1 MKGRTSLAMIEL
13 TVMLLIFSLTAALCL
28 QAFLWSD
35 QTSRTSAE
43 RDEAVRLA
51 QNAAELI
58 KYSEGDFAVL
68 EQLKELPAVERGDFS
83 VTAQRTDGMQD
94 GSDGMQDGSGSALK
108 GLGSAVVEVRNCE
121 GSLLFSLPVSWQEP
135 LTGGEL
141 Q

>member
-83 VTAQRTDGMQD
+83 VTAKRTDGMQND
-94 GSDGMQDGSGSALK
+94 SGSALK
-108 GLGSAVVEVRNCE
+108 GLGSAVVEVRNRE
-121 GSLLFSLPVSWQEP
+121 GNLLFSLPVSWQES